1 MSYQMKCWGPG
12 EGRHICHQ
20 HQSQEGGEVRPW
32 SGQHT
37 MCSLKLERSQ
47 SQICRDQDVGLRFED
62 ALVNAVYQQEAA
74 WTEKFYLMHLYGIRN
89 WERETSFFPISIHT
103 MWIGKLSLW
112 SLRSP
117 PSAQNPSRDQELVEW
132 NQKVCVGL
140 IAFVFILART
150 LDSRENPFIKLDSDL
165 FSRLLG
171 SGSVCLLCVYTSQI
185 KELTA
190 SGGIFS
196 EQWNS
201 TPSHLKLFERV
212 GVA

>member
-20 HQSQEGGEVRPW
+20 HPSQEGGEVTPW
-32 SGQHT
+32 SGQH
-37 MCSLKLERSQ
+37 MMWSLKLERRGSQ

-117 PSAQNPSRDQELVEW
+117 PSAQPIPGTKNWLNGTKKSVSDYRICIHFSPHTR
-132 NQKVCVGL
+132 
-140 IAFVFILART
+140 LARESLHIIRRKIFSFLFT
-150 LDSRENPFIKLDSDL
+150 SPL
-165 FSRLLG
+165 FSRALKHWQAKKKGEVSNLLWI
-171 SGSVCLLCVYTSQI
+171 CLNDCPL
-185 KELTA
+185 
-190 SGGIFS
+190 
-196 EQWNS
+196 W
-201 TPSHLKLFERV
+201 HLGRV
-212 GVA
+212 V

>member
-20 HQSQEGGEVRPW
+20 HPSQEGGEVTTW

-37 MCSLKLERSQ
+37 MCSLKVERGGSQ
-47 SQICRDQDVGLRFED
+47 SQIYRDQDVGLRFED

-117 PSAQNPSRDQELVEW
+117 PSAQPKQPIPGTRNWLNGTKKSVSDYRICIHFSPHTR
-132 NQKVCVGL
+132 
-140 IAFVFILART
+140 LARESFHKIGLGT
-150 LDSRENPFIKLDSDL
+150 VFP
-165 FSRLLG
+165 LLG
-171 SGSVCLLCVYTSQI
+171 SGSVCLLSVFLCTLPRSKSWQRP
-185 KELTA
+185 KESSVNNGTQPLP
-190 SGGIFS
+190 I
-196 EQWNS
+196 
-201 TPSHLKLFERV
+201 
-212 GVA
+212 

>member
-1 MSYQMKCWGPG
+1 M
-12 EGRHICHQ
+12 
-20 HQSQEGGEVRPW
+20 VRTTHDVFPE
-32 SGQHT
+32 T
-37 MCSLKLERSQ
+37 REEREPISNLQ
-47 SQICRDQDVGLRFED
+47 RSRKTLAWDLRTLL
-62 ALVNAVYQQEAA
+62 ANAVYQQEAA

-132 NQKVCVGL
+132 NQKVCVG
-140 IAFVFILART
+140 FVFILART

-171 SGSVCLLCVYTSQI
+171 SGSVCL
-185 KELTA
+185 A
-190 SGGIFS
+190 SVSVCTLPRSKSWQRPEESSVNNGTQPLPI
-196 EQWNS
+196 
-201 TPSHLKLFERV
+201 
-212 GVA
+212 